1 LTKRSNEPATIR
13 LPERLTS
20 LRNHEGQRHVRCC
33 VRGPHKTPTPP
44 TQDGISINPQE
55 SVAAPHRTL
64 RSRVFPARITPSR
77 TDARQPL
84 DSATSSE
91 RPTSHGRGW
100 RRVTLGALREAI
112 TDQVSLAAA
121 GCGFYATLALFP
133 AISVL
138 ISFYGLVFDVIAV
151 EQQLA
156 VVQRLLP
163 PPAYTLI
170 DDRVHELVSQPN
182 NALSISLIVSLI
194 VAFWSASAGT
204 KSVLSA
210 LNVAYDTV
218 EQRGIL
224 GFQLIA
230 LAMTLCAVVAAVL
243 AIAVLVFLPTVIAFV
258 GLSDYSA
265 ALINGFSMALL
276 IVLVG
281 GTIALLYRY
290 GPSRSP
296 PPEQRIFPGAVLATV
311 LWLIASTGLS
321 FYVSHIASL
330 GVTYGPIGAVVA
342 IMLWFYLTA
351 YAVLLGAEVNA
362 QLEHGHQP
370 KPGLSAGK

>member
-1 LTKRSNEPATIR
+1 ML
-13 LPERLTS
+13 
-20 LRNHEGQRHVRCC
+20 
-33 VRGPHKTPTPP
+33 
-44 TQDGISINPQE
+44 
-55 SVAAPHRTL
+55 
-64 RSRVFPARITPSR
+64 
-77 TDARQPL
+77 
-84 DSATSSE
+84 
-91 RPTSHGRGW
+91 
-100 RRVTLGALREAI
+100 LGALREAI
-112 TDQVSLAAA
+112 TDQVALAAA

-138 ISFYGLVFDVIAV
+138 ISVYGLAFDVLSV

-156 VVQRLLP
+156 VVRRLLP

-224 GFQLIA
+224 GFQLVA

-258 GLSDYSA
+258 GLSDYGA

-296 PPEQRIFPGAVLATV
+296 PPSQRIFPGAVLATV

-330 GVTYGPIGAVVA
+330 GVTYGPLGAVVA

-362 QLEHGHQP
+362 QLEHGFEP
-370 KPGLSAGK
+370 KPGFSAGK